1 MDLRERAAGDR
12 RHPWELARADVIR
25 DLLRAHV
32 ELAGVA
38 TLLDVGAG
46 DSWLAETLLDEL
58 APAAQIVCWD
68 AHYTDADL
76 AAAPAGITRRRDAP
90 DGHFPVVTAL
100 DVLEHVEDDRGFLA
114 DAIVRHLSVGGTLL
128 ATVPA
133 HPALFSDHD
142 RLLGHYRRYRPAEL
156 VGLVGDQL
164 DVIASG
170 SFFVSLLAPRWVEVG
185 LERLGRHRGS
195 TGAGQWRGGP
205 TLTRML
211 RASLYADAAAGRALA
226 RRGLHL
232 PGLSTWVVARRR
244 P

>member
-25 DLLRAHV
+25 DLLGAHV

-58 APAAQIVCWD
+58 APA
-68 AHYTDADL
+68 
-76 AAAPAGITRRRDAP
+76 TRRRDAP

-211 RASLYADAAAGRALA
+211 RASLHADAAAGRALA
-226 RRGLHL
+226 RWGLHL